1 MQIFTNTLNQEPMSK
16 VKELNFDGQTIFCGL
31 DVHKKNWRVNVRSSE
46 FELEDYSQD
55 PNGELLLDHLKR
67 RYPGAKYEV
76 AYEAGFCGFAI
87 QRTLE
92 KAGVRCIV
100 VNPADVKSSHKE
112 KMRKND
118 KIDARKISRELS
130 KGELEPIYI
139 PVAEM
144 EHVRSLVRQR
154 SRLVSDQTRCKNRI
168 WQLLMFSG
176 LKLEADLDKPK
187 QYWSRRFIESLKKMD
202 CSTPWLRQALD
213 LAIEEYLL
221 IRKLLSFATKQ
232 IRSLSTQ
239 PSFDAI
245 QQLLQ
250 SIPGIGIVNAMVIM
264 SELQDIN
271 RFKTLDSLCC
281 YAGIVPDTASTG
293 ENEKV
298 RGITHRSNHYLR
310 PAIVESSWVIIR
322 KDPAML
328 MLYKKYC
335 VAMKENKA
343 IIKIAK
349 HLLSRIRHVWSKQEK
364 YVIGVVG

>member
-1 MQIFTNTLNQEPMSK
+1 MSK
-16 VKELNFDGQTIFCGL
+16 VKELNFDGQTIYCGL
-31 DVHKKNWRVNVRSSE
+31 DVHKKSWRVNIRSDE

-55 PNGELLLDHLKR
+55 ASGTLLLEHLKK

-76 AYEAGFCGFAI
+76 AYEAGFCGFGI
-87 QRTLE
+87 QRSLQ
-92 KAGVRCIV
+92 KAGVVCMV

-139 PVAEM
+139 PAIEM

-154 SRLVSDQTRCKNRI
+154 GRLVTDQTRCKNRI

-176 LKLEADLDKPK
+176 LKLEASIDKPD
-187 QYWSRRFIESLKKMD
+187 QHWSRKFIESLKQLS
-202 CSTPWLRQALD
+202 CETTWLRQTLD

-221 IRKLLSFATKQ
+221 IRKLLSMATKQ

-239 PSFDAI
+239 PSFATT
-245 QQLLQ
+245 QKLLQ

-264 SELQDIN
+264 SELQDIR

-281 YAGIVPDTASTG
+281 YAGIVPDTASSG
-293 ENEKV
+293 DNEKV
-298 RGITHRSNHYLR
+298 KGITHRSNHYLR

-335 VAMKENKA
+335 STMIQNKA

-349 HLLSRIRHVWSKQEK
+349 HLLSRIRHVWSKQEE
-364 YVIGVVG
+364 YEIGIVG